1 MRKSLLF
8 LLLGAFIFGD
18 IDIVPKDPSGASSF
32 YSGLVVLAPSY
43 ASGYW
48 SEGSSK
54 ASEESSGIKEKET
67 PELTYKYYETL
78 LEKRFVRA
86 NEVFTDIGLDK
97 LKLMETDL
105 VELAETKV
113 GILVTDKKRNLAL
126 IPQKEIHYDLVDRV
140 IR

>member
-1 MRKSLLF
+1 MKKIVLF
-8 LLLGAFIFGD
+8 LFLGVFIFGD

-32 YSGLVVLAPSY
+32 YSGLVILAPSY

-67 PELTYKYYETL
+67 PELTYEYYETL
-78 LEKRFVRA
+78 LEKRFVEA
-86 NEVFTDIGLDK
+86 KEIFTDLGLDK
-97 LKLMETDL
+97 LELLEADL
-105 VELAETKV
+105 VELTEIKV

-126 IPQKEIHYDLVDRV
+126 IPTKEIYYDLVDRI